1 VKFWQSEVG
10 VQASWELDFWGRIR
24 RSIQSA
30 EATLLSSLA
39 DYDSTLVT
47 LTAEVANNYI
57 GIRTAEERIRIAREN
72 ADAQEQILKITDA
85 RFRFGTATQRDV
97 EQARTSLLNTQASI
111 PPLEAQRRQAQ
122 DALSVLLG
130 MPPSDL
136 SDVLVG
142 SSGIPASPPEI
153 IVGIPADL
161 LRRRPDVRS
170 AELQAVAQSA
180 QIGAAKGDLLPI
192 FSLNGSL
199 VFVST
204 DLGKFKLSDMFKWGS
219 RQIQAGPSVQWN
231 ILNYGQITNNVRVQD
246 AAFQELLIA
255 YQNTVL
261 SAQRD
266 VEDNLVAFLRSQD
279 RAELL
284 AQSVTSAKT
293 ALDIAVLQYREG
305 ITDFTTV
312 LTAQNTVL
320 AQPGEHTRQH
330 LLEPRRDLSC
340 TWRRLGDQGRPGSA
354 ASRDQGR
361 DGAAHELGRVA
372 RPGDL
377 QSAGLPSTRV
387 HSPAP
392 RLVTSTVRR
401 TALISSWII
410 MSALA
415 AVLAGCKDT
424 PKPQPPPP
432 PKVTV
437 AQPVQRTVTDYLE
450 LTGNTQAIYTV
461 QLVARVAGFLEQVLF
476 QDGQYVKK
484 GQPLF
489 VIQRNTY
496 EDNLRQAEAAISQF
510 KAQLQYAES
519 QYTRYSNLIQHNA
532 ATQSDLENWRF
543 QRDQAQANLR
553 SAEAQRDLAKQN
565 LDYTLVTAP
574 FDGRMDRRQVDPGNL
589 VGSGTSTVL
598 ASINQIDPIYV
609 YFNISDYDLAR
620 LRKRAG
626 GIPGPSDSRRLP
638 IQVGLPGEDGY
649 PHQGHLDFAAISLT
663 STTGTLLMRGILPNA
678 SGGILPGLFARVRV
692 PLEQRP
698 SVLVPEVA
706 IGHDQ
711 QGAYV
716 FVVNEKNAVERRG
729 VKTGPAVDAL
739 RAVDDGL
746 TGKEW
751 VVVNGLLKAAP
762 GRQVTPEREGDTR
775 SAKPAQ

>member
-1 VKFWQSEVG
+1 MTLSHRRRRAAVVLAPALLLFTGCMIGPDYKSPAVSVSDNWLETKDRRVSPASATYRNWWTAFNDPVLDRLVERAYGQNLTLRQAGVRVLQARAQLGIAIGDIFPQTQQAVGSVEYNRTSERAPSAAAAGGNAPFSWWQSQIG

-72 ADAQEQILKITDA
+72 ADAQEQILRITEA

-136 SDVLVG
+136 SDLLVG
-142 SSGIPASPPEI
+142 SSGIPASPPEV
-153 IVGIPADL
+153 IVGIPTDL

-246 AAFQELLIA
+246 AAFQELVIA

-266 VEDNLVAFLRSQD
+266 VEDNLIAFLRAQD

-293 ALDIAVLQYREG
+293 ALDIAVIQYREG

-320 AQPGEHTRQH
+320 AQQDSLASTLGNISTSLVGIYRALGGGWEIREGQDLVPPEIKAEMERRTNWGG
-330 LLEPRRDLSC
+330 LLAPATYNL
-340 TWRRLGDQGRPGSA
+340 P
-354 ASRDQGR
+354 ASSQ
-361 DGAAHELGRVA
+361 
-372 RPGDL
+372 P
-377 QSAGLPSTRV
+377 QST
-387 HSPAP
+387 P
-392 RLVTSTVRR
+392 RLPD
-401 TALISSWII
+401 W
-410 MSALA
+410 
-415 AVLAGCKDT
+415 
-424 PKPQPPPP
+424 
-432 PKVTV
+432 
-437 AQPVQRTVTDYLE
+437 
-450 LTGNTQAIYTV
+450 
-461 QLVARVAGFLEQVLF
+461 
-476 QDGQYVKK
+476 
-484 GQPLF
+484 
-489 VIQRNTY
+489 
-496 EDNLRQAEAAISQF
+496 
-510 KAQLQYAES
+510 
-519 QYTRYSNLIQHNA
+519 
-532 ATQSDLENWRF
+532 
-543 QRDQAQANLR
+543 
-553 SAEAQRDLAKQN
+553 
-565 LDYTLVTAP
+565 
-574 FDGRMDRRQVDPGNL
+574 
-589 VGSGTSTVL
+589 
-598 ASINQIDPIYV
+598 
-609 YFNISDYDLAR
+609 
-620 LRKRAG
+620 
-626 GIPGPSDSRRLP
+626 
-638 IQVGLPGEDGY
+638 
-649 PHQGHLDFAAISLT
+649 
-663 STTGTLLMRGILPNA
+663 
-678 SGGILPGLFARVRV
+678 
-692 PLEQRP
+692 
-698 SVLVPEVA
+698 
-706 IGHDQ
+706 
-711 QGAYV
+711 
-716 FVVNEKNAVERRG
+716 
-729 VKTGPAVDAL
+729 
-739 RAVDDGL
+739 
-746 TGKEW
+746 
-751 VVVNGLLKAAP
+751 
-762 GRQVTPEREGDTR
+762 
-775 SAKPAQ
+775 